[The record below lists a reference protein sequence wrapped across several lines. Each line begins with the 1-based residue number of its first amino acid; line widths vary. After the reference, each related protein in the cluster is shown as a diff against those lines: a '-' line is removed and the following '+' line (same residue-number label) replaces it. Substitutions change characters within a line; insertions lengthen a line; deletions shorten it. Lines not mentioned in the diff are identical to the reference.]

1 MIHLKRTYSFSYE
14 TTRVRMCSWKG
25 SCLTLPPNGY
35 LGLLLCQEWKPFTN
49 LQNIPLVSSCLVQV
63 VAPPSGISS
72 SAEHVWFSK
81 HVRPSAFN
89 SHPPFVHLHLKLPGV
104 FSQKSPHP
112 PLFTAHSLISK
123 IWILFMNRSIPNW
136 VKSTETILFYFVEI
150 DVYSSTYLH
159 IHPEIPFGILVY
171 IGINQQTDRVTP
183 LECMYLVG
191 MVCKTGN
198 LHRAC
203 TCWVDRLKSLRYSIN
218 KLYYSWKYYLFFAKM
233 VNIIGYRLFCTD
245 IRIRIEDTYQHK
257 QANVLSNHE
266 VCMSWI

>member
-14 TTRVRMCSWKG
+14 TTRVRMCLLGSRLQWCSWKS

-35 LGLLLCQEWKPFTN
+35 LELLLSHEWKPFTN
-49 LQNIPLVSSCLVQV
+49 LQNTPLVSSCLVQV

-104 FSQKSPHP
+104 FSQKSSHP
-112 PLFTAHSLISK
+112 PLFTTHSLISK

-159 IHPEIPFGILVY
+159 IHPEIPFGIQVY
-171 IGINQQTDRVTP
+171 IGMNQQTDRVTL
-183 LECMYLVG
+183 LECMYPVG

-203 TCWVDRLKSLRYSIN
+203 TYSVDRLKSLRYCIN
-218 KLYYSWKYYLFFAKM
+218 KLYYSWKY
-233 VNIIGYRLFCTD
+233 NILC
-245 IRIRIEDTYQHK
+245 
-257 QANVLSNHE
+257 
-266 VCMSWI
+266 